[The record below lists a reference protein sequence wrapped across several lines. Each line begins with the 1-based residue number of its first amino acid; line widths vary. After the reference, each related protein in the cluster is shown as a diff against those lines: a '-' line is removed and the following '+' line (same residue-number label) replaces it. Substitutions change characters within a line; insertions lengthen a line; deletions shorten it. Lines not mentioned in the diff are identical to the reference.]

1 MSDGI
6 DKKEEFD
13 STGEAIGYISLD
25 QAILQARRLARQ
37 DENRY
42 QNRLGWDEIAWVE
55 SSAEQREDSYRVV
68 LQFKRP
74 SPGPQEG
81 KMGEEEF
88 IFGLT
93 GVLEERQV
101 LLWPADA
108 GAETAPLSAPAP
120 DSARPTEDAVGQSH
134 SDFPGH
140 MPMSP
145 PPIRMLLL
153 LVGLV
158 RKLVERVSG
167 RKT

>member
-101 LLWPADA
+101 LLWPA
-108 GAETAPLSAPAP
+108 P

>member
-37 DENRY
+37 DEDRY
-42 QNRLGWDEIAWVE
+42 RNRLSWDEIAWVE

-81 KMGEEEF
+81 KTGEEEF

-108 GAETAPLSAPAP
+108 ETAPLSVPAP
-120 DSARPTEDAVGQSH
+120 DTARLTEDAVGLS
-134 SDFPGH
+134 SPDFPGH
-140 MPMSP
+140 MPMTP